1 MTKLLIQTQVFEN
14 YAWNEDGSLGIG
26 VNAYWKAK
34 GGSDYIVRN
43 VDECDMID
51 VIVDRVRGQI
61 EMDNESFREYIIGY
75 KIVADDFLTQF
86 EESQLRWD
94 GKITY
99 PAVELEIA

>member
-26 VNAYWKAK
+26 VDAYWKAK
-34 GGSDYIVRN
+34 GGNDYVVKN

-61 EMDNESFREYIIGY
+61 EMDNEAFREYIIGY
-75 KIVADDFLTQF
+75 RIVADDFLTQF
-86 EESQLRWD
+86 EESQLKWD

-99 PAVELEIA
+99 PVVELEVA